1 MGTRDAAK
9 HIQYTEHPHSKEGP
23 VQSFN
28 AWRSRNPEFDN
39 KVSDIGIFQRKF
51 LSFIFFFRFRSSLYT
66 ITGCFKLCSLPM
78 TACLFSNLIHYA
90 HRFPYSTPVFGFI
103 SSALKSRV
111 CYMHGCVAEAGSKKK
126 KRWVKKRREMRKQC
140 SEFLCVLFQYGQDRH
155 KTRG

>member
-1 MGTRDAAK
+1 MQQNIYNTQSIPIAK
-9 HIQYTEHPHSKEGP
+9 KD
-23 VQSFN
+23 QS
-28 AWRSRNPEFDN
+28 
-39 KVSDIGIFQRKF
+39 KVSMPEGQET
-51 LSFIFFFRFRSSLYT
+51 LSLIIRCLTLAFSKGNFCPLFFFFRFRSSLYT